1 MNVMK
6 ITPWSALRICWEEQ
20 NAGGDWPEML
30 LLAGIICSV
39 ASGIRPAQPCAL
51 PILPNSLF
59 QTCGINPS
67 ANASCGHR
75 ALFPKR
81 LVQELF
87 DGSPPAMEIRE
98 PSSDRFHF
106 FFQDKIENSNIILK
120 ALCLQAATLPPP
132 SLLSVSVLPVISII
146 MGQREQCRHSA
157 SSHCCLML
165 PWALDVCTCWGDN

>member
-6 ITPWSALRICWEEQ
+6 ITPWSALTICWKEQ

-30 LLAGIICSV
+30 LLAGIICSL

-67 ANASCGHR
+67 AKASCGHR

-106 FFQDKIENSNIILK
+106 FFFKTKLKIRTSYYRHCVSKPPHSHL
-120 ALCLQAATLPPP
+120 LP
-132 SLLSVSVLPVISII
+132 
-146 MGQREQCRHSA
+146 
-157 SSHCCLML
+157 CCLSL
-165 PWALDVCTCWGDN
+165 CCLLFPS

>member
-1 MNVMK
+1 MYSINGCYENRPMKCTHNVLK
-6 ITPWSALRICWEEQ
+6 GSECWRRLTR
-20 NAGGDWPEML
+20 ML

-51 PILPNSLF
+51 LILPNSLF

-67 ANASCGHR
+67 AKASCGHR
-75 ALFPKR
+75 ALSPQR
-81 LVQELF
+81 WGQELF

-106 FFQDKIENSNIILK
+106 FFQDKIENSNIMSQ
-120 ALCLQAATLPPP
+120 ALCLQAATRAPP

-146 MGQREQCRHSA
+146 MEQH
-157 SSHCCLML
+157 
-165 PWALDVCTCWGDN
+165 